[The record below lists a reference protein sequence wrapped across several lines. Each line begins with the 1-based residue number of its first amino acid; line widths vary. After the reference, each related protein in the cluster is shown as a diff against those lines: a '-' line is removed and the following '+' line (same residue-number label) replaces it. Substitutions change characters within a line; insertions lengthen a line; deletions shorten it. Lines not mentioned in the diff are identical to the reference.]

1 MQKKETINSTADE
14 IKELRR
20 LLAQGVFLLGLEYPE
35 RWGILMGLKTKEQIW
50 EMLLCIRQNLES
62 QPSQKDIMYVF
73 AVIAEPNCITF

>member
-50 EMLLCIRQNLES
+50 EMIWWIRENLERK
-62 QPSQKDIMYVF
+62 PSQKEIMDVF
-73 AVIAEPNCITF
+73 ADIAEHNCITF

>member
-50 EMLLCIRQNLES
+50 EMLWWIRENLERK
-62 QPSQKDIMYVF
+62 PSQKDIMDVF
-73 AVIAEPNCITF
+73 ADIAEPNCITF